1 MRAAMTGLRL
11 LSPAR
16 TIILGF
22 LAAILVGTLLLL
34 LGGVVA
40 HGHAQHSLIDAL
52 FQATSAV
59 CVTGLAVRNLAEYTG
74 FGQVVML
81 VLIQVGGI
89 GILTVS
95 KLLLLAQGRDLR
107 LGDRDLVD
115 ATYGNVRQV
124 SPREVLRQTLLFT
137 GGCELLG
144 ACALA
149 PVFIADHGWAQGL
162 WAAVFHS
169 ISAFCNAGFSLWNDS
184 LGAYRHH
191 AWVNGVIIALVI
203 AGGIGFVVVA
213 EVMRRLRLGRRHRL
227 SLHSRT
233 VLITSLTLIV
243 GGALVFLGLEARN
256 PAADSLASDP
266 LGTLFLATSSRT
278 AGFATAPVEA
288 LSRPS
293 LLILMMLMFVGGS
306 PGSMAGGVKTTTLAT
321 LVALVLARARGRTE
335 AELGGRAIGHAA
347 MAKALATTAFMAS
360 AVIIGTIALEVAEV
374 GALPHRGQSGPIL
387 DHAFEVVSALCTV
400 GLSTGITT
408 DLSPAGR
415 MVIVLCMFVGRLGPP
430 LIAAAVLVRPRSHA
444 YTLPREDL
452 VIG

>member
-1 MRAAMTGLRL
+1 MPGPRL

-16 TIILGF
+16 LIILGF
-22 LAAILVGTLLLL
+22 LAAILVGTSLLLL
-34 LGGVVA
+34 PSVIAPGCAG
-40 HGHAQHSLIDAL
+40 HGPIDAL

-59 CVTGLAVRNLAEYTG
+59 CVTGLTVRNLADYTG
-74 FGQVVML
+74 FGQVVVLM
-81 VLIQVGGI
+81 LIQIGGI

-115 ATYGNVRQV
+115 ATYGSVRQV

-149 PVFIADHGWAQGL
+149 PVFIADHGWAMGS
-162 WAAVFHS
+162 WAALFHS

-184 LGAYRHH
+184 LGAYRSH
-191 AWVNGVIIALVI
+191 AWVNSVVITLVI

-213 EVMRRLRLGRRHRL
+213 EVVRRWRLGRKHRL

-233 VLITSLTLIV
+233 VLITSAVLIM

-256 PAADSLASDP
+256 PADDGLASNP
-266 LGTLFLATSSRT
+266 LGALFLATSSRT
-278 AGFATAPVEA
+278 AGFATVPVEA

-293 LLILMMLMFVGGS
+293 LLILMLLMFVGGS

-321 LVALVLARARGRTE
+321 LVALVWARARGRPE
-335 AELGGRAIGHAA
+335 AEIGRRAIGGAA
-347 MAKALATTAFMAS
+347 VAKALATTAFMAS
-360 AVIIGTIALEVAEV
+360 AIIVGTVSLEIAEV
-374 GALPHRGQSGPIL
+374 GAQPHRGQSGPIL

-400 GLSTGITT
+400 GLSTGITAE
-408 DLSPAGR
+408 LSPAGR
-415 MVIVLCMFVGRLGPP
+415 LVIIVCMFIGRLGPP
-430 LIAAAVLVRPRSHA
+430 LIAAAVLARPRTQA
-444 YTLPREDL
+444 YALPREDL